1 MKSLFV
7 MAAGA
12 LLLSGIASAAELPAY
27 ELLGFPISLHQ
38 LSVTGTTAN
47 VKDQSASTSLLFAG
61 MPASPHQV
69 SVLAQR
75 PRMIEKLAAATHP
88 LGQASF
94 SIR

>member
-12 LLLSGIASAAELPAY
+12 LLLSGVASAAELPSY

-47 VKDQSASTSLLFAG
+47 VKEQSPSSSLLFTG

-69 SVLAQR
+69 SVLTPR
-75 PRMIEKLAAATHP
+75 PRMIEKLAATHP
-88 LGQASF
+88 TQASF